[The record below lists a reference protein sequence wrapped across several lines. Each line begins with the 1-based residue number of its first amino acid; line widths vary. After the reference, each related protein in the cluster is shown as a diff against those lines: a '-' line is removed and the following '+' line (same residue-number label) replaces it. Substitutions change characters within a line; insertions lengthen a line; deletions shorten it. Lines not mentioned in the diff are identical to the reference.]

1 MSNMT
6 INFNGYNGTVASP
19 LSVERR
25 PCGKSQTVKIGV
37 PLVLT
42 SYTSVAQTTSLPCLR
57 PLSSADIDTSSH
69 YYTADHSTGSI
80 AGLAGFSVEAWASDS
95 SGVPNG
101 DPYASSSSVKSLMA
115 EPVLGPVANYP
126 FLGQP
131 DPTGGGG
138 RAAFAVCH
146 KDNVFFTDQL
156 YTGETMSS
164 LYEGKAAGLN
174 YNSST
179 GLYEI
184 RLSGAGA
191 SPLIIDKW
199 DKYYGLIYFHVID
212 TYNQLLN
219 GVPYTA
225 A

>member
-1 MSNMT
+1 MLY
-6 INFNGYNGTVASP
+6 NFNGNNGSVATPSQ
-19 LSVERR
+19 VAYR
-25 PCGKSQTVKIGV
+25 PCGKSQTVGMMV

-57 PLSSADIDTSSH
+57 PLSAADINNSSN

-80 AGLAGFSVEAWASDS
+80 AGLAGFALCPWKSDS
-95 SGVPNG
+95 AGVANG
-101 DPYASSSSVKSLMA
+101 DPYGVSASIKSPMA
-115 EPVLGPVANYP
+115 EPPLGGAPNQA
-126 FLGQP
+126 FTFQA
-131 DPTGGGG
+131 DPTGGGS
-138 RAAFAVCH
+138 RAPFAIGH
-146 KDNVFFTDQL
+146 GGNVFFTDQL
-156 YTGETMSS
+156 YTGETMTNV
-164 LYEGKAAGLN
+164 YEGAGAGLN
-174 YNSST
+174 YNSVT

-184 RLSGAGA
+184 RLSGQGA

-199 DKYYGLIYFHVID
+199 DSVMGLIWFHIKD